1 MSEEKLEIEVKSDQT
16 RCTLARLSLPW
27 VNNESSSSDLE
38 LQGKVVIGP
47 YAVLVNGSDSGFTTD
62 GVEVQFNEDE
72 TVSVIINYLAMEE
85 SFANLVGINLSEDG
99 EISSKSIK
107 LDEFKIAGPGPSCGC
122 LTYSLK
128 NPTAKLEKFKFSADE
143 ILKAKVVFTG
153 DKLNVKQGC

>member
-1 MSEEKLEIEVKSDQT
+1 MSEEKLNIEVKADQT
-16 RCTLARLSLPW
+16 RCTLARLMLPW
-27 VNNESSSSDLE
+27 VNNESSSDLE
-38 LQGKVVIGP
+38 LEGEIVIGP
-47 YAVLVNGSDSGFTTD
+47 YAVLVNGSDSGFTTE
-62 GVEVQFNEDE
+62 GVEVQFNDDE

-107 LDEFKIAGPGPSCGC
+107 LDEFKIAGPGPGCGC
-122 LTYSLK
+122 LMYSLK

-153 DKLNVKQGC
+153 EKLNVKQGC